1 MRLINTVSQNKMPDS
16 RTKLFLSHASEDKP
30 AIADALAGAL
40 QVDYDLWYDKYKLTL
55 GDSLLAKISEGLR
68 EANLGVVILSR
79 NFFGKKWT
87 QNELDGLFALEEA
100 NRKVILPVWHD
111 VGVEEV
117 SSYSPTL
124 AGRLGI
130 RTSEGIP
137 AIVSAIH
144 AAVDAANRTAEFNVT
159 SSLKN
164 RLLSIDGELAASKRS
179 KQLLNTFEGVKI
191 VRDAVDL
198 CMEQV
203 LQLLNEVGKDSEILK
218 FEVSDGLNDRTRRV
232 FCVRLPYK
240 LTFCLDYSNC
250 VVNSAE
256 AAHLSVGLWH
266 DERDMWGKITKRT
279 QLIEQHLY
287 PRIVKGD
294 RVSWR
299 SDDVELGGD
308 QAPEF
313 FVDMMISEVEKAYE
327 NNKKGS

>member
-1 MRLINTVSQNKMPDS
+1 MPTS

-30 AIADALAGAL
+30 AIADALAEAL
-40 QVDYDLWYDKYKLTL
+40 KADYDLWYDKYKLTL

-68 EANLGVVILSR
+68 EANFGVVILSR

-111 VGVEEV
+111 LDVEEV
-117 SSYSPTL
+117 SSYSPIL

-130 RTSEGIP
+130 RTSEGIS

-144 AAVDAANRTAEFNVT
+144 AAVDAANRTAEFDVK
-159 SSLKN
+159 SSLKS
-164 RLLSIDGELAASKRS
+164 RLLSIDGELAATKRS
-179 KQLLNTFEGVKI
+179 KQLLNAFEGVKI
-191 VRDAVDL
+191 VRDAVNQ
-198 CMEQV
+198 CMDQV
-203 LQLLNEVGKDSEILK
+203 LQLLNEVVKDSEMLK
-218 FEVSDGLNDRTRRV
+218 FEVSDGLNDQTRRV

-266 DERDMWGKITKRT
+266 DERDMWGQITNRT
-279 QLIEQHLY
+279 KLIEQHFY
-287 PRIVKGD
+287 PGIVNGD
-294 RVSWR
+294 KVSWR
-299 SDDVELGGD
+299 SDDTELGAD
-308 QAPEF
+308 QAAEY
-313 FVDMMISEVEKAYE
+313 FVDLIISEVEKAHA
-327 NNKKGS
+327 NSKKG